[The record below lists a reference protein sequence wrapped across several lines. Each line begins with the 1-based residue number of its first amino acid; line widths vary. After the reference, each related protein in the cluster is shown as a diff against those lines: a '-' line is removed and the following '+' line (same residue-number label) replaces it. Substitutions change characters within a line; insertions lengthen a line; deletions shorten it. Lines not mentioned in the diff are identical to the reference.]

1 MTIKEF
7 INVFLRG
14 LTLFLKFSLTILLI
28 RYFSVE
34 DYGLFSLIQSTVI
47 ILTFVVGLDYYN
59 FSHREMIRS
68 EFKDFNLHLNQQLLI
83 YFIAYLAVIPL
94 AYFLLSTL
102 RLENYLI
109 LILLVIAEHLSQ
121 EFYRILVILNKTII
135 ATLILFFRSG
145 MWIIILWVLINIESI
160 QINLQYVLYLWLLGC
175 VASILY
181 ALKNIRFTINLK
193 LQKSVIRDGLLQS
206 IPFFVGTLFFKILEY
221 SGRYFLTYYFD
232 NEKVG
237 VFSFFSNISNI
248 LFVVVQTVVFI

>member
-121 EFYRILVILNKTII
+121 EFYRILINTHK
-135 ATLILFFRSG
+135 
-145 MWIIILWVLINIESI
+145 IIIHIPD
-160 QINLQYVLYLWLLGC
+160 
-175 VASILY
+175 
-181 ALKNIRFTINLK
+181 LKNSISVAIIVLFKMTNIR
-193 LQKSVIRDGLLQS
+193 
-206 IPFFVGTLFFKILEY
+206 
-221 SGRYFLTYYFD
+221 
-232 NEKVG
+232 
-237 VFSFFSNISNI
+237 
-248 LFVVVQTVVFI
+248 